1 MTIWLPELAEQRPI
15 YKAIVSAMSRDIAEG
30 RLGPGER
37 LPPQRELAYQLGV
50 TVGTVT
56 RAYTEAER
64 QGLVI
69 GEVGRGTF
77 VKRSSADAPLL
88 AMPSEPQQASG
99 GGTQG
104 FIDLSANWPPEP
116 PLAEEIGAIIQD
128 ECNRPDLGARLQYR
142 RDLIGGEAA
151 RRAVA
156 GHLETEGLSADWRE
170 TALTNGAQH
179 AIFVSLLATTRPD
192 DIVLCEELTFFAIKS
207 AARSL
212 SLRLRGV
219 AMDEWGLRP
228 DALDA
233 ACRATQAK
241 VLYSIPTLQNPTNRI
256 MPTERRREI
265 AEICRRHDVTIIEDS
280 IYAFLLDEP
289 PCPYANLAP
298 ERSIHVSSL
307 SKSVAPNLR
316 LGFLRAPSHLMEAM
330 TFAVRSSSYCSPPFT
345 HDVGQ
350 RLIESGVAARSA
362 KAMREEARY
371 RQELARRY
379 FPDAERPSDGTPL
392 HLWLE
397 LPNPWRSGSFV
408 HAAYRAGV
416 GVADAEVFAIGREEV
431 PHAVRICL
439 AAARTRDE
447 MQSALARL
455 AALLPRGPEAG
466 PGLPLM

>member
-64 QGLVI
+64 QGLVV

-77 VKRSSADAPLL
+77 VKQSRRDAPFDTVRRRSSDLEL
-88 AMPSEPQQASG
+88 VSRE
-99 GGTQG
+99 G
-104 FIDLSANWPPEP
+104 FIDLSSNWPPEP
-116 PLAEEIGAIIQD
+116 PMAAEIGATIR
-128 ECNRPDLGARLQYR
+128 EVTSEGNLGQRLQYR
-142 RDLIGGEAA
+142 FDLIGGRDQRQAI
-151 RRAVA
+151 A
-156 GHLETEGLSADWRE
+156 GHLTAEGLDTRWQE
-170 TALTNGAQH
+170 MVLTNGAQH
-179 AIFVSLLATTRPD
+179 AIFMALLATTRPD
-192 DIVLCEELTFFAIKS
+192 DIVLCEELTFFAVKS

-219 AMDEWGLRP
+219 AMDEWGLLP

-241 VLYSIPTLQNPTNRI
+241 ALYCIPTLQNPTNRI
-256 MPTERRREI
+256 MPIGRRREI
-265 AEICRRHDVTIIEDS
+265 AEICRRHDVMIIEDG
-280 IYAFLLDEP
+280 IYSFLLDEP
-289 PCPYANLAP
+289 PCPFAQLAP
-298 ERSIHVSSL
+298 EHSIYISSL
-307 SKSVAPNLR
+307 SKSVAPSLR
-316 LGFLRAPSHLMEAM
+316 VGYMRAPERLLDALTLAM
-330 TFAVRSSSYCSPPFT
+330 RSTTHCANSFA
-345 HDVGQ
+345 HDIGQ
-350 RLIESGVAARSA
+350 RLIESGIAARSA

-371 RQELARRY
+371 RQGVARRY
-379 FPDAERPSDGTPL
+379 FPDAERPTGGTPL

-397 LPNPWRSGSFV
+397 LPSPWRSGSFV

-431 PHAVRICL
+431 PHAVRVCL
-439 AAARTRDE
+439 AAAPTREDL
-447 MQSALARL
+447 QSALGRL
-455 AALLPRGPEAG
+455 AALVPLGPEVG